1 MNTQAPLHTDGVRHF
16 GPLAPLTWLGDGWRD
31 FWRNPVPGL
40 LHGLVLVLFGVLLLA
55 VAHDRFWLLAGAYS
69 GFLIVGPIVVTGLYE
84 ISRGLARG
92 ERLGVRDALRVWS
105 GFDRR
110 LIQFGLLLG
119 FAGSGW
125 VITSAGFITVF
136 AEQPVTKPL
145 DFLRHVVLAPQAW
158 VFGAWL
164 LLGGLLAAPMFA
176 SSVIAIPMLMDQ
188 PVSVKQA
195 IGRSWAVC
203 GSHPEAMAVW
213 ALLLMVLVGLGMLTA
228 MLGLVV
234 IVPWLAHASW
244 HAYTDLV
251 LDGRSSGG
259 AHAATGR

>member
-1 MNTQAPLHTDGVRHF
+1 MNNPMLLTEEGERHIS
-16 GPLAPLTWLGDGWRD
+16 PLASLAWLGAGWRD

-40 LHGLVLVLFGVLLLA
+40 LHGLALVVFGVALLLI
-55 VAHDRFWLLAGAYS
+55 AHDRFWLLAGAYS

-92 ERLGVRDALRVWS
+92 QRLSVRDALKVWS

-110 LIQFGLLLG
+110 LVKFGLLLG

-125 VITSAGFITVF
+125 VLTSAGFITLF
-136 AEQPVTKPL
+136 ADHPVTKPL

-158 VFGAWL
+158 LFGTWL

-176 SSVIAIPMLMDQ
+176 SSVVAIPMIMDQ
-188 PVSVKQA
+188 PVSVRHA
-195 IGRSWAVC
+195 IAQSWAVC
-203 GSHPEAMAVW
+203 ASHPEAMAVW
-213 ALLLMVLVGLGMLTA
+213 ALLLMILVGVGMLTA
-228 MLGLVV
+228 MVGLVV

-251 LDGRSSGG
+251 PVNPKRAGNSPR
-259 AHAATGR
+259 AQA